1 MVPAPVAVSG
11 PREVADLA
19 AEFNAMVASRTDFEE
34 RLVHQTLHDDLTGL
48 PNRSLLQ
55 DRLGHALAKT
65 ARSGRFVGVLFVD
78 LDRFKVVNDALGHDA
93 GDKVLVDVADR
104 LSQTMRRGD
113 TVARL
118 GGDEFV
124 VLCENLLNPEQAEA
138 IAERLMKALKLPFR
152 TESGAIVLSASV
164 GVAIGSDVKSDAVGL
179 LRDADAAMY
188 KAKEAG
194 RARFVVFTQALRDL
208 ATERLEL
215 ESDLRQAEAR
225 GELRLVF
232 QPIVDLKTEQVRSV
246 EALMRWEHRTRGA
259 IPPAAF
265 IPVAEEAGIIDDL
278 GDFALRE
285 ACFEA
290 VRWRDAGHPLPVA
303 VNVSARQLTAR
314 DLPGRVRATLE
325 GSGLEP
331 ELLKLEVTEGAIVNH
346 AGAVMRVLRDL
357 KELGVSLSIDDFG
370 TGYSSLSY
378 LGQLPVDELKI
389 DQAFVADVA
398 TRDADR
404 AVVAAI
410 VDMAKAH
417 GLAVVAE
424 GVEQPAQAE
433 ALKSIGCQ
441 LAQGYLFARPQSA
454 RALGALLARGARP
467 RPRPRPRRKRVP
479 VAV

>member
-1 MVPAPVAVSG
+1 MMGAVVGLLCFLGARINRQVVGPLRALDVAVRQSARSMVPAPVAVSG

-164 GVAIGSDVKSDAVGL
+164 GVAIGTDVKSDAVGL

-215 ESDLRQAEAR
+215 ESDLR
-225 GELRLVF
+225 
-232 QPIVDLKTEQVRSV
+232 
-246 EALMRWEHRTRGA
+246 
-259 IPPAAF
+259 
-265 IPVAEEAGIIDDL
+265 
-278 GDFALRE
+278 
-285 ACFEA
+285 
-290 VRWRDAGHPLPVA
+290 
-303 VNVSARQLTAR
+303 
-314 DLPGRVRATLE
+314 
-325 GSGLEP
+325 
-331 ELLKLEVTEGAIVNH
+331 
-346 AGAVMRVLRDL
+346 
-357 KELGVSLSIDDFG
+357 
-370 TGYSSLSY
+370 
-378 LGQLPVDELKI
+378 
-389 DQAFVADVA
+389 
-398 TRDADR
+398 
-404 AVVAAI
+404 
-410 VDMAKAH
+410 
-417 GLAVVAE
+417 
-424 GVEQPAQAE
+424 
-433 ALKSIGCQ
+433 
-441 LAQGYLFARPQSA
+441 
-454 RALGALLARGARP
+454 
-467 RPRPRPRRKRVP
+467 
-479 VAV
+479 